1 MTPALFMLITLI
13 IALFAGY
20 RAGRV
25 AARVESR
32 RVESRI
38 QWAEEFSTC
47 LLEEVQACE
56 RPLSAQ
62 IGNLRALVEQYPPD
76 ALAAR
81 VESLEATMRQT
92 YTPLPPP
99 LSDPVFLDHVNRH
112 E

>member
-1 MTPALFMLITLI
+1 MSPALLALITLI

-38 QWAEEFSTC
+38 QWAEEFSRC
-47 LLEEVQACE
+47 LLEEVHACE

-62 IGNLRALVEQYPPD
+62 IGSLRALVEQYPPE

-81 VESLEATMRQT
+81 VEALELTLRAA
-92 YTPLPPP
+92 YAPPP
-99 LSDPVFLDHVNRH
+99 PMSDPTQLEYVNRH

>member
-38 QWAEEFSTC
+38 QWAEAFSTC
-47 LLEEVQACE
+47 LLEEVSACE

-62 IGNLRALVEQYPPD
+62 IGSLRALVEQYPPE

-81 VESLEATMRQT
+81 VEALELTMRGAA
-92 YTPLPPP
+92 YAPPP
-99 LSDPVFLDHVNRH
+99 PMSDHQ
-112 E
+112 

>member
-1 MTPALFMLITLI
+1 MLLTLLTLI

-25 AARVESR
+25 AARIESR

-38 QWAEEFSTC
+38 QWAEAFSTC
-47 LLEEVQACE
+47 LLAEVSACE

-62 IGNLRALVEQYPPD
+62 IGSLRAVVEQYPPE

-81 VESLEATMRQT
+81 LEAIETTMRQT
-92 YTPLPPP
+92 DKP